1 MAFSV
6 QFAAKEP
13 RETGR
18 NVQQQHAQWELYLVR
33 AIRFGCH
40 AEKMMFTK
48 TRASDWTYTIT
59 SYLYVIVTPVLAPL
73 LGASPWGGRFP
84 GLKPG

>member
-6 QFAAKEP
+6 QFPAKEP

-33 AIRFGCH
+33 TIRFGCH

-48 TRASDWTYTIT
+48 TRASDWDIHNYIIFICYCHAR
-59 SYLYVIVTPVLAPL
+59 SCAPL
-73 LGASPWGGRFP
+73 GRRRGGTVP
-84 GLKPG
+84 GVETG